1 MLATCSPVAL
11 NREETLSTLRY
22 AASAKNIKT
31 AAAKNE
37 DPMEAKVRQLAEE
50 IARLKAALEVA
61 EAKGSG
67 EGSDSGDAAGE
78 AAAASSG
85 SGGGDAILDSSSA
98 TGEGLSDALK
108 SKSALLPNEL
118 DNLSEE
124 ERETYLQEL
133 ESQLS
138 LLLPGKYGF
147 GTSGAFTGS
156 DGRDGS
162 TRDRMKSFGGDEGNS
177 LTSIVFPQLSC
188 LNKDPM
194 LNHASKSSTPAASIL
209 VVTQSSSTSPPIWHR
224 LHPYAQT
231 HT

>member
-1 MLATCSPVAL
+1 MLTWFLRESLAGNSRTTMLATCSPVAL

-98 TGEGLSDALK
+98 TGEGSSDALK

-124 ERETYLQEL
+124 ERETYLQT
-133 ESQLS
+133 
-138 LLLPGKYGF
+138 K
-147 GTSGAFTGS
+147 TA
-156 DGRDGS
+156 
-162 TRDRMKSFGGDEGNS
+162 
-177 LTSIVFPQLSC
+177 V
-188 LNKDPM
+188 
-194 LNHASKSSTPAASIL
+194 A
-209 VVTQSSSTSPPIWHR
+209 SSSTRACTRALSSGP
-224 LHPYAQT
+224 
-231 HT
+231 